1 MNAPSTA
8 YVYGVGRDD
17 GSLAGVV
24 GTASGVDGHGVRLV
38 AAGGLVAL
46 VSAVPEAA
54 FDEAALQRR
63 LEDLDLLEELA
74 RAHHAVVDAAFA
86 RAVVLPFRLATV
98 YRDED
103 RVAEVLGGHRERF
116 TELLGWLDGHV
127 ELGVKVHA
135 DPESAASLAGTAPQ
149 EPGGAAPAAGSGRA
163 YLRQRMQRRRGT
175 EDLYR
180 AAGAVADEAA
190 GVARQLARAAVVHR
204 AQQGGLSGRQGVNI
218 ANHAYLVSAD
228 GEARFREEVEAVAR
242 SVPGVR
248 VEVTGPWA
256 PYSFAAPAPASAPAP
271 APASA
276 PAPAPSG
283 VTEGE
288 GTVAR

>member
-135 DPESAASLAGTAPQ
+135 DPESAASLAGPRPRSPAERHRRPVRDARIC
-149 EPGGAAPAAGSGRA
+149 GSACSDGAA
-163 YLRQRMQRRRGT
+163 RRT
-175 EDLYR
+175 
-180 AAGAVADEAA
+180 
-190 GVARQLARAAVVHR
+190 
-204 AQQGGLSGRQGVNI
+204 S
-218 ANHAYLVSAD
+218 
-228 GEARFREEVEAVAR
+228 
-242 SVPGVR
+242 
-248 VEVTGPWA
+248 TGP
-256 PYSFAAPAPASAPAP
+256 
-271 APASA
+271 
-276 PAPAPSG
+276 PAPSRTRPQAWRG
-283 VTEGE
+283 SSRVPRSSTGPSRVDCR
-288 GTVAR
+288 GGRG

>member
-1 MNAPSTA
+1 M
-8 YVYGVGRDD
+8 
-17 GSLAGVV
+17 
-24 GTASGVDGHGVRLV
+24 
-38 AAGGLVAL
+38 
-46 VSAVPEAA
+46 
-54 FDEAALQRR
+54 
-63 LEDLDLLEELA
+63 
-74 RAHHAVVDAAFA
+74 
-86 RAVVLPFRLATV
+86 
-98 YRDED
+98 
-103 RVAEVLGGHRERF
+103 
-116 TELLGWLDGHV
+116 
-127 ELGVKVHA
+127 
-135 DPESAASLAGTAPQ
+135 
-149 EPGGAAPAAGSGRA
+149 
-163 YLRQRMQRRRGT
+163 
-175 EDLYR
+175 
-180 AAGAVADEAA
+180 
-190 GVARQLARAAVVHR
+190 
-204 AQQGGLSGRQGVNI
+204 NI